1 MDCGGGDDDDLFFFV
16 FFASA
21 NKIEQQ
27 DYSNEKVVQ
36 NDQMVFF
43 SFEIFLHQEDL
54 KSPLLLYRQLYLS
67 PILNFSVL
75 NDKAR

>member
-21 NKIEQQ
+21 NRIEQQ

-43 SFEIFLHQEDL
+43 HLRSFYT
-54 KSPLLLYRQLYLS
+54 K
-67 PILNFSVL
+67 
-75 NDKAR
+75 K

>member
-1 MDCGGGDDDDLFFFV
+1 MRLMDCGGGDDDDLFFFV

-43 SFEIFLHQEDL
+43 SFEIFLHQEVRS
-54 KSPLLLYRQLYLS
+54 KITTCYIKNSIFHPS
-67 PILNFSVL
+67 SIP
-75 NDKAR
+75 

>member
-1 MDCGGGDDDDLFFFV
+1 MRLMDCGGGDDDDLFFFV

-43 SFEIFLHQEDL
+43 HLRSFYT
-54 KSPLLLYRQLYLS
+54 K
-67 PILNFSVL
+67 
-75 NDKAR
+75 K